1 MSLPLAILFVAL
13 GGILLGTFS
22 LPVTRTP
29 NWKFEHIWFV
39 GSLLALLVI
48 PWPIV
53 FFTVPDVGALYASVP
68 PGVLI
73 AVILSGVAWGIGGIF
88 WGRGIE
94 ALGMALGV
102 SLMMTLIT
110 VFGSAGPLAIFEP
123 EKFAT
128 TGGLALVAALGVM
141 VAGVVVIAIAGSQR
155 AAEQAGTNAAVT
167 TTAKPKAAFV
177 VGLVFAIIS
186 GILSAGVNFGF
197 VFGSPLAQKATE
209 AGVSP
214 YATGFA
220 IWSLVFSAN
229 YGINAIY
236 GLWMMIKNGTLG
248 GLFADAKP
256 GYWFA
261 ALFMGT
267 AWPGG
272 VIIYGIGAGGMGPFG
287 PYVGFP
293 MMLLVSILAG
303 NAAGALTGEWRGTSA
318 KPRRLMVV
326 GIAVLGTAFV
336 LLGYSNQL
344 LSAR

>member
-1 MSLPLAILFVAL
+1 MPLPLAILLVTL

-48 PWPIV
+48 PWPLV
-53 FFTVPDVGALYASVP
+53 LLTVPDVGALYASVP
-68 PGVLI
+68 PGVLL
-73 AVILSGVAWGIGGIF
+73 AVTLSGAAWGIGGIF

-110 VFGSAGPLAIFEP
+110 VFGSAGPLAIFDP

-128 TGGLALVAALGVM
+128 TGGLVLVGALVVMIAGVCVM
-141 VAGVVVIAIAGSQR
+141 AVAGSWR
-155 AAEQAGTNAAVT
+155 ATEQAGADAASAAV
-167 TTAKPKAAFV
+167 KPKAAFA
-177 VGLVFAIIS
+177 VGLAFAIIS

-197 VFGSPLAQKATE
+197 VFGSPLAGKAAE
-209 AGVSP
+209 SGVPP
-214 YATGFA
+214 YAVGFA
-220 IWSLVFSAN
+220 IWSLVFTAN
-229 YGINAIY
+229 YGINTIY

-248 GLFADAKP
+248 GLFADSKP
-256 GYWFA
+256 SYWLG

-287 PYVGFP
+287 AYVGFP

-303 NAAGALTGEWRGTSA
+303 NAAGALTGEWKGTTSR
-318 KPRRLMVV
+318 PRRMMALGVV
-326 GIAVLGTAFV
+326 ILLAAFV
-336 LLGYSNQL
+336 LLGVSNNL
-344 LSAR
+344 LASG